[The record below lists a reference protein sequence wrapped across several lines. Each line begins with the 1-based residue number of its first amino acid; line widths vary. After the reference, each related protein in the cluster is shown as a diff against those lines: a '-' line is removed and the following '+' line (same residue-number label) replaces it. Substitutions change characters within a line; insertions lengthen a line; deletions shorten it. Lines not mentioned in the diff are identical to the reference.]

1 MRKSILS
8 VILGLLAGFSLA
20 AQEPVNKIAIAAHRG
35 WWKGNAQN
43 SIESITRAQ
52 NAGFW
57 GSEFDVQMTADGV
70 PVVNHDPTAGSVE
83 IRQNP
88 YDALA
93 DVRLANGEKVSTL
106 DEYLV
111 QGAKSANT
119 VLVLEIKIQ
128 PTVERTI
135 ELTDKCVAALKNH
148 GLYEPSRVIFI
159 SFSYDA
165 CKHLAKI
172 APDFTNQY
180 LNGDK
185 TPAEVHADGING
197 IDYHRKK
204 FKEHPEWVNEAHA
217 LGMSVNV
224 WTVNDAEE
232 MQYMIDL
239 GVDCITTN
247 EPDVA
252 RSLLRER
259 ENTLGFTVPEMVEI
273 PEGTFVMGSKGSGY
287 DYDES
292 PAHKVTISAFRM
304 SACEITNAQFEEF
317 MPSHKAFR
325 GSEWNISTG
334 DNEAV
339 AYVSWYDAVAYCKW
353 LSERTGRLFSLPT
366 EAQWEY
372 ACRAGT
378 VTPYYSG
385 KTLPDG
391 CCRNQKTERNLKTV
405 SLEVGVSQPNA
416 WGLYDMHGN
425 VEEWCS
431 DFYGPYS
438 AASAVNPTG
447 PAGGDFRVTRGGSH
461 NTPAE
466 FLRSANRSAS
476 FPEDF
481 HSQIGFRIVEALPLF
496 AEPVPY
502 VLEPKDGTPF
512 YKHNHQPAVTWC
524 DNGDLLAI
532 WFSCD
537 AESGREMV
545 VLQSRFHAGSWSPA
559 ELFFKVPDRN
569 MTGSS
574 LIRLPDGRI
583 MHVNGVGNSGDWQ
596 NLALA
601 VRYSSDDGLSWSDC
615 RQVSSHGKRHQVI
628 AGGIVLR
635 DGTIVQPC
643 DAGPE
648 GHDGT
653 AVQISTDCGQ
663 TWSDPW
669 DGTWASNIG
678 GIHAGLVE
686 LKDGSWLALG
696 RGNSVKAADGKLY
709 MPKSISKDRGKS
721 WTVTASCFPPIDSG
735 QRLVLRRLNEGP
747 LMLVSFGENGLF
759 VSLSYDDGKTWP
771 VRKLM
776 TDGKRRVL
784 NGGAWTKD
792 FVMDEGHSEPKGYMA
807 ATQTPDGTIHILSSR
822 LHYQINLPWIES
834 K

>member
-1 MRKSILS
+1 MTDRLVVS
-8 VILGLLAGFSLA
+8 
-20 AQEPVNKIAIAAHRG
+20 
-35 WWKGNAQN
+35 
-43 SIESITRAQ
+43 Q

-466 FLRSANRSAS
+466 FLRDNPMICTRAIIKKLR
-476 FPEDF
+476 PEEFKDNATYL
-481 HSQIGFRIVEALPLF
+481 E
-496 AEPVPY
+496 Y
-502 VLEPKDGTPF
+502 VKEVKPILMKLWHDG
-512 YKHNHQPAVTWC
+512 K
-524 DNGDLLAI
+524 I
-532 WFSCD
+532 
-537 AESGREMV
+537 
-545 VLQSRFHAGSWSPA
+545 
-559 ELFFKVPDRN
+559 
-569 MTGSS
+569 
-574 LIRLPDGRI
+574 
-583 MHVNGVGNSGDWQ
+583 
-596 NLALA
+596 
-601 VRYSSDDGLSWSDC
+601 
-615 RQVSSHGKRHQVI
+615 VSSKVQCCTFNLKQWQI
-628 AGGIVLR
+628 A
-635 DGTIVQPC
+635 
-643 DAGPE
+643 
-648 GHDGT
+648 
-653 AVQISTDCGQ
+653 
-663 TWSDPW
+663 
-669 DGTWASNIG
+669 
-678 GIHAGLVE
+678 
-686 LKDGSWLALG
+686 
-696 RGNSVKAADGKLY
+696 
-709 MPKSISKDRGKS
+709 
-721 WTVTASCFPPIDSG
+721 
-735 QRLVLRRLNEGP
+735 
-747 LMLVSFGENGLF
+747 
-759 VSLSYDDGKTWP
+759 
-771 VRKLM
+771 
-776 TDGKRRVL
+776 
-784 NGGAWTKD
+784 
-792 FVMDEGHSEPKGYMA
+792 
-807 ATQTPDGTIHILSSR
+807 
-822 LHYQINLPWIES
+822 
-834 K
+834 